1 MKAVAVLSK
10 MFGDAMMNQFSGGDS
25 GVITNTPE
33 NPNLRVAEGG
43 GDGDTIPI
51 KDSSGLKSGKYSKAT
66 IQGIIKG
73 AKATGVDPFQ
83 ALALSL
89 QETGLG
95 TAMVHGRRGK
105 FAVPI
110 GQTHDFSDQQQQE
123 LDALNQKTGID
134 PEYLKLGIALRDKL
148 RYAKQLGFNDEA
160 SQLQAYNGYGTL
172 TKEKLGGADKAYG
185 VPVGN
190 GIDMRKNPLY
200 GKRLV
205 QLKNDLMANKDISSL
220 ITQ

>member
-1 MKAVAVLSK
+1 M
-10 MFGDAMMNQFSGGDS
+10 DN
-25 GVITNTPE
+25 II
-33 NPNLRVAEGG
+33 NLAALASIGG
-43 GDGDTIPI
+43 GSEDPTIPI

-73 AKATGVDPFQ
+73 AKATGVDPYQ

-110 GQTHDFSDQQQQE
+110 GQTHDFSDAQQAE
-123 LDALNQKTGID
+123 LDQLHQKTGID
-134 PEYLKLGIALRDKL
+134 PEYLKLNIALRDKL
-148 RYAKQLGFNDEA
+148 KYAKQLGFNDEA

-172 TKEKLGGADKAYG
+172 TRQAFGGADKAYG
-185 VPVGN
+185 VPIGN

-205 QLKNDLMANKDISSL
+205 QLKNDLMQNQDIKAMLS
-220 ITQ
+220 Q